1 MLSLRRFAIVLAALA
16 VAAAIALVLGAG
28 GLWSHRSS
36 RDAVNRYI
44 KSVDD
49 VQQQMRLP
57 LTRLLTVYRSFST
70 HGATRQEQRQL
81 AEAERTL
88 RTLELRLSALDPP
101 PEAATL
107 HRLLVRL
114 VEQERAVAYEVDQL
128 ARFLP
133 RFDAA
138 VAESKKANARLALAL
153 AAVRPPKAHSV
164 RGTPKQIAQ
173 ARAAYAAAATR
184 AALAEAD
191 AIDAF
196 DRTLARSCV
205 GFARS
210 APPPVMAPAYR
221 AQLVRAR
228 GDGDRGR
235 GAGAASFARRIG
247 PVFALLRQRLSE
259 AARMAGSV
267 ASQQVGDRRDQGIQ
281 PPRAVRREPCSG
293 RSRPR
298 CRASDGR
305 SDRRELLESAPTA
318 TSFASALDPRAETC
332 FYRPDVRGVADGSLG
347 SELKKGERRRE
358 VTPQSPRIN
367 RSG

>member
-1 MLSLRRFAIVLAALA
+1 VLSLRRFAIVLAALA

-28 GLWSHRSS
+28 NLWSHRSS

-44 KSVDD
+44 TSVDD

-57 LTRLLTVYRSFST
+57 LTRLLTVYRTFST
-70 HGATRQEQRQL
+70 HGAARQEQRQL

-114 VEQERAVAYEVDQL
+114 VEQERKVAYEVDQL

-138 VAESKKANARLALAL
+138 VADSKKANARLALAL

-164 RGTPKQIAQ
+164 RGTRAQIAK

-184 AALAEAD
+184 VAVAEAD

-196 DRTLARSCV
+196 DRSLAGSVRRLRTLR
-205 GFARS
+205 
-210 APPPVMAPAYR
+210 PPPVMAPAFR
-221 AQLVRAR
+221 SQVTSLEATAAAGGALAR
-228 GDGDRGR
+228 ELRKANR
-235 GAGAASFARRIG
+235 SRV
-247 PVFALLRQRLSE
+247 PLLRQRLSE
-259 AARMAGSV
+259 AARIAGSD
-267 ASQQVGDRRDQGIQ
+267 ASQQAEIAAVKAYNRRVQAVGALQGQ
-281 PPRAVRREPCSG
+281 VQAEVSRLG
-293 RSRPR
+293 R
-298 CRASDGR
+298 
-305 SDRRELLESAPTA
+305 T
-318 TSFASALDPRAETC
+318 
-332 FYRPDVRGVADGSLG
+332 LG
-347 SELKKGERRRE
+347 
-358 VTPQSPRIN
+358 
-367 RSG
+367 

>member
-44 KSVDD
+44 TSVDD
-49 VQQQMRLP
+49 IQQQMRLP

-70 HGATRQEQRQL
+70 HGSARQEQRQL

-101 PEAATL
+101 PEATTL

-114 VEQERAVAYEVDQL
+114 VAQERRVAYEVDQL

-138 VAESKKANARLALAL
+138 VAGSKRANGRLALAL
-153 AAVRPPKAHSV
+153 AAVSQPKPHSV

-184 AALAEAD
+184 AAVARAD
-191 AIDAF
+191 AIDVF
-196 DRTLARSCV
+196 DRRLARV
-205 GFARS
+205 VRRIRGL

-221 AQLVRAR
+221 AQLSALVATETA
-228 GDGDRGR
+228 
-235 GAGAASFARRIG
+235 AGALAQELRTKTRSR
-247 PVFALLRQRLSE
+247 VALLSRRLSE
-259 AARMAGSV
+259 AARMAGDV
-267 ASQQVGDRRDQGIQ
+267 ASQRSEIAAIKAYNSRVQSVAALQQQVQTEVSRL
-281 PPRAVRREPCSG
+281 G
-293 RSRPR
+293 R
-298 CRASDGR
+298 
-305 SDRRELLESAPTA
+305 T
-318 TSFASALDPRAETC
+318 
-332 FYRPDVRGVADGSLG
+332 LG
-347 SELKKGERRRE
+347 
-358 VTPQSPRIN
+358 
-367 RSG
+367 